1 MGVSEVLG
9 FWKVRF
15 AILVTIVGIGAS
27 VVAVFLFPSQPQIA
41 VILLGTEIGSIV
53 LLAWT
58 FWSIITNPPDI
69 EKLRE
74 LLAK

>member
-41 VILLGTEIGSIV
+41 VILMASEIIAIGV
-53 LLAWT
+53 LAWT

-69 EKLRE
+69 EKIRE
-74 LLAK
+74 LLSK

>member
-1 MGVSEVLG
+1 MGVSEVLR